1 MPECFQKAFFLI
13 SGFSYSEP
21 KGRRSSTTS
30 SLELGYSHTAQNS
43 SISDATC
50 IELDTREPVY
60 TSGPAP
66 SSHTSG
72 VYTLT
77 SSEQYTLSSSEHYTA
92 SSDQYGAPSEQ
103 YSTPSDH
110 VDGPFRDRTN
120 STVSNSSFHGD
131 GSDPTD
137 TKQTLLSAEELS
149 DLIVGRYPSC
159 KSVSH
164 TLDSD
169 SDYVTLPTSY
179 SGYVPVPPKR
189 IDSIENRYR
198 QPPPPYGAH
207 FNKVG
212 NKLTNR
218 KILEIPNTR
227 FI

>member
-1 MPECFQKAFFLI
+1 MGTNAFPL
-13 SGFSYSEP
+13 SEN
-21 KGRRSSTTS
+21 KGRRPSTSS

-43 SISDATC
+43 AVSDATC

-77 SSEQYTLSSSEHYTA
+77 SSDQYTLSSSDQYATTQ
-92 SSDQYGAPSEQ
+92 SDQ
-103 YSTPSDH
+103 
-110 VDGPFRDRTN
+110 VDGPFRDRSN
-120 STVSNSSFHGD
+120 SNVSNSGSFHGD

-137 TKQTLLSAEELS
+137 NKQALLSAEELS

-169 SDYVTLPTSY
+169 SDYVTLPSSY
-179 SGYVPVPPKR
+179 QGYIPVPPKR
-189 IDSIENRYR
+189 IDSAEQRFR
-198 QPPPPYGAH
+198 PPPPPYGAQLT
-207 FNKVG
+207 KV
-212 NKLTNR
+212 L
-218 KILEIPNTR
+218 
-227 FI
+227 